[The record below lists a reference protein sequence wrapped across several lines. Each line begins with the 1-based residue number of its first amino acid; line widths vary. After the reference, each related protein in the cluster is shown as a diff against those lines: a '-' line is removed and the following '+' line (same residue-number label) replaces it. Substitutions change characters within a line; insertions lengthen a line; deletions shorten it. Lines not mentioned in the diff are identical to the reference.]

1 VELREP
7 NQTWPFVVI
16 GAGAAGLLAALFAA
30 RGGVRTLLLESH
42 RKPGAKIR
50 VSGGGRCNVLP
61 SAVELADFHTE
72 GSRNAMR
79 NALFSWPL
87 AEVRAF
93 FERDLGVP
101 LKVEDTCKV
110 FPVSDDPSDLTDA
123 LLAACARAGV
133 TLEAGVRVND
143 LRVIDAE
150 AAGGARFEIS
160 LAGGESVRAERVAL
174 CTGGLSLPK
183 TGSDGWGYQ
192 TSERLGH
199 TLRRRYPALV
209 PLLTSETR
217 WHELAGVSL
226 PARLSAMR
234 DGVLI
239 GACTGDLLFTHKGF
253 SGPVVLDVSHHLTR
267 ETGAKLVLL
276 AGWLGDDVEAWDA
289 RLLAGGART
298 LQGFARAQLP
308 RRLADRL
315 VALARVDPERALA
328 RLTREERS
336 RVAETLGA
344 CPLEIAGDESYRS
357 AEVTGG
363 GVPLE
368 AVATRSL
375 ESRHVP
381 GLYFAGEILDVTGR
395 IGGFNFLWAW
405 ASGRRVGLAVAASS

>member
-1 VELREP
+1 MR
-7 NQTWPFVVI
+7 T
-16 GAGAAGLLAALFAA
+16 
-30 RGGVRTLLLESH
+30 RG
-42 RKPGAKIR
+42 
-50 VSGGGRCNVLP
+50 
-61 SAVELADFHTE
+61 
-72 GSRNAMR
+72 
-79 NALFSWPL
+79 
-87 AEVRAF
+87 
-93 FERDLGVP
+93 RD
-101 LKVEDTCKV
+101 
-110 FPVSDDPSDLTDA
+110 A
-123 LLAACARAGV
+123 
-133 TLEAGVRVND
+133 EAGVRVQD
-143 LRVIDAE
+143 LRADDAE
-150 AAGGARFEIS
+150 AAGRARFEIS
-160 LAGGESVRAERVAL
+160 LAGGESARAERVAL

-192 TSERLGH
+192 TAERLGH
-199 TLRRRYPALV
+199 PLRRRYPALV
-209 PLLTSETR
+209 PLLTRDSR

-234 DGVLI
+234 DGVPI

-267 ETGAKLVLL
+267 ETGAKPALL
-276 AGWLGDDVEAWDA
+276 AGWLGDDAETWDA
-289 RLLAGGART
+289 RLLTGGART

-315 VALARVDPERALA
+315 VALSGVAPERALA

-336 RVAETLGA
+336 RVAATLGA
-344 CPLEIAGDESYRS
+344 CPLEISGDESYRS

-375 ESRHVP
+375 ESRHLP

-405 ASGRRVGLAVAASS
+405 ASGRRVGLAVAAAS